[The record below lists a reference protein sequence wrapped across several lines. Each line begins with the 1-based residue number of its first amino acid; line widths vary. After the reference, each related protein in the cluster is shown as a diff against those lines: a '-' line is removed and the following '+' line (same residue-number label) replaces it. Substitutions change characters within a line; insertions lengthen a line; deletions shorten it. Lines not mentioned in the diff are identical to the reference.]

1 MKSPL
6 ETLYPYITIIIK
18 LLIMFL
24 KKVFLCR
31 HPNFLLRLTGKGVKT
46 HLRTRMDN
54 KGSQR
59 VLI

>member
-31 HPNFLLRLTGKGVKT
+31 HPNFLLRPARVSKLTSE
-46 HLRTRMDN
+46 HARTIKDPS
-54 KGSQR
+54 GF
-59 VLI
+59 